1 MAICLSDEEVKNMSW
16 PTFVSGCQ
24 APELVQYL
32 KERRIYVNDV
42 VAAEEEI

>member
-16 PTFVSGCQ
+16 STFVSGCQ